1 MAVVSIRNQEV
12 GIELPDG
19 QSIFEAMEY
28 FLKYSRLV
36 SPSDASKQ
44 DVMHALGNA
53 VRNRLIDHLIETEQR
68 SLANGSKRVHYLS
81 MEFLVGRLL
90 ENNIINLQL
99 VDECETAAGAL
110 GYSLEELF
118 EAEYDPA
125 LGNGGLGRLAACF
138 VDSMATLGI
147 PGFGYGINYEFG
159 LFRQKFSNGYQREE
173 PDHWLIDGTP
183 WNIERPNEKIVVPLY
198 GRVENF
204 EDHNGNQG
212 PVWIDWDVVIG
223 VPHDM
228 PIAGYR
234 GKAVNTL
241 RLYSARSSDE
251 FNMSIFNEGD
261 YFNAV
266 EGKISSE
273 RISKIL
279 YPEDSVSSG
288 RELRLI
294 QEYFLVSC
302 AVQDIVRRHKN
313 QHGDLDSFAE
323 KQAIQLNDTHP
334 ALTVVELM
342 RVLVDENG
350 IGWDR
355 SWEITNA
362 TCAYT
367 NHTLL
372 PEALETWPVGM
383 VEKVIPRHMQIIRE
397 IDRRFNLVLE
407 EQFPDDSENQ
417 SKLAVIGLQSGQS
430 GAATADSALVRMAS
444 LSMLGCHSINGVA
457 ALHSEL
463 VKTNLAP
470 EYHSMWPEKF
480 NNKTNGVTPRRWL
493 LQCNKPLANL
503 FTQKIGSDW
512 ITNLGKLE
520 ELQYFADDEGF
531 LSALRDAKL
540 ENKKRLAEYI
550 HHTSGIVVDTNS
562 MFDVQAKR
570 IHEYKRQLLMALYI
584 THLYLKI
591 RNEGLE
597 LPSSRTFIFGGKAA
611 PGYFIA
617 KRIIK
622 LINSLATII
631 DNDPVVS
638 QQIKVIFLPD
648 YKVSV
653 AEKLMPAADL
663 SEQISTAGFEASG
676 TGNMKFSM
684 NGALTVGTLDG
695 ANVEIEEEV
704 GSDNIYIFGM
714 TAGEVEQTRG
724 SDRYVASEF
733 YQNDPDLAAV
743 IDALASGTICPDEP
757 GVFEPIANSLMV
769 EGDYFRVLG
778 DFRAYLEI
786 QEVIGNDYLD
796 QDLWVGKVLQN
807 IAHMGKFSSDRTI
820 SEYASGI
827 WKLEGFE

>member
-1 MAVVSIRNQEV
+1 MAVVSIRKSEEDITTP
-12 GIELPDG
+12 GDH
-19 QSIFEAMEY
+19 SIFEAMEY

-36 SPSDASKQ
+36 SPSNACKQ
-44 DVMHALGNA
+44 DVMHALGHA
-53 VRNRLIDHLIETEQR
+53 VRNRLIDCLIETEKR
-68 SLANGSKRVHYLS
+68 TLASGGKRVHYLS

-99 VDECETAAGAL
+99 VDECEMAAGAL

-147 PGFGYGINYEFG
+147 PGFGYGINYEYG
-159 LFRQKFSNGYQREE
+159 LFRQNFSNGYQCEE

-183 WNIERPNEKIVVPLY
+183 WNIERPNDKIVIPLF
-198 GRVENF
+198 GRVENYS
-204 EDHNGNQG
+204 DHNGHQG
-212 PVWIDWDVVIG
+212 PVWVDWDVVIG

-234 GKAVNTL
+234 GTAVNTL

-261 YFNAV
+261 YVNAV

-279 YPEDSVSSG
+279 YPEDSVNSG

-302 AVQDIVRRHKN
+302 AVQDIVRIHKK
-313 QHGDLDSFAE
+313 QHGSLDSFAE
-323 KQAIQLNDTHP
+323 NQAIQLNDSHP
-334 ALTVVELM
+334 ALTIVELM

-350 IGWDR
+350 FDWDR
-355 SWEITNA
+355 SWEIVNA
-362 TCAYT
+362 SCAYT
-367 NHTLL
+367 NHTLQL
-372 PEALETWPVGM
+372 EALETWPVSLM
-383 VEKVIPRHMQIIRE
+383 EKVIPRHMQIIYE
-397 IDRRFNLVLE
+397 IDRRFNLELAE
-407 EQFPDDSENQ
+407 RFPDDHETR

-430 GAATADSALVRMAS
+430 GVTTANAGLVRMAG

-457 ALHSEL
+457 TLHSEL
-463 VKTNLAP
+463 LKTSLAP
-470 EYHSMWPEKF
+470 EYNQMWPEKF

-493 LQCNKPLANL
+493 LQCNRPLAGL
-503 FTQKIGSDW
+503 ITRKIGSDW
-512 ITNLGKLE
+512 ITDLSKLQ
-520 ELQYFADDEGF
+520 ELQYFAEDGQF
-531 LSALRDAKL
+531 LSELRDAKRT
-540 ENKKRLAEYI
+540 NKQRLADYI
-550 HHTSGIVVDTNS
+550 QHTSGMVIDINS

-597 LPSSRTFIFGGKAA
+597 LPSTRTFIFSGKAA
-611 PGYFIA
+611 PGHFIA

-622 LINSLATII
+622 LVNSLATII
-631 DNDPVVS
+631 EKDPVVS

-653 AEKLMPAADL
+653 AEKLIPAADL

-676 TGNMKFSM
+676 TSNMKFAM

-704 GSDNIYIFGM
+704 GPDNIYIFGM
-714 TAGEVEQTRG
+714 TAGEVVHTRT

-733 YQNDPDLAAV
+733 YQNDADLAAV
-743 IDALASGTICPDEP
+743 VDALSSGVICPDEP

-778 DFRAYLEI
+778 DFRAYLDV
-786 QEVIGNDYLD
+786 QEMIGNDYLD
-796 QDLWVGKVLQN
+796 QDLWTKKVLQN
-807 IAHMGKFSSDRTI
+807 IAHMGKFSSDRAITD
-820 SEYASGI
+820 YAREI
-827 WKLEGFE
+827 WKLEDFT

>member
-1 MAVVSIRNQEV
+1 MAVVSIRKS
-12 GIELPDG
+12 ELEYDDVMG
-19 QSIFEAMEY
+19 QSILEGMEF

-36 SPSDASKQ
+36 TPDEASKQ
-44 DVMHALGNA
+44 DVMQALGHA
-53 VRNRLIDHLIETEQR
+53 IRNRLIDKLIETEKQT
-68 SLANGSKRVHYLS
+68 LAEGGKRVHYLS

-99 VDECETAAGAL
+99 EDECDNAATAL

-118 EAEYDPA
+118 DAEYDPA

-147 PGFGYGINYEFG
+147 PGFGYGINYEYG

-198 GRVENF
+198 GRVENYS
-204 EDHNGNQG
+204 DHNGHQG
-212 PVWIDWDVVIG
+212 PVWVDWDVVIG

-261 YFNAV
+261 YLKAV
-266 EGKISSE
+266 EKKISSE

-279 YPEDSVSSG
+279 YPEDSVKSG

-302 AVQDIVRRHKN
+302 AVQDIVRGHKK
-313 QHGDLDSFAE
+313 QHGSIDSFAE
-323 KQAIQLNDTHP
+323 KQALQLNDTHP
-334 ALTVVELM
+334 ALTIVELM

-350 IGWDR
+350 LTWDR
-355 SWEITNA
+355 SWEIVNQS
-362 TCAYT
+362 CAYT

-372 PEALETWPVGM
+372 PEALETWPTNIM
-383 VEKVIPRHMQIIRE
+383 EKVIPRHMQILRE
-397 IDRRFNLVLE
+397 IDRRFNKVLAE
-407 EQFPDDSENQ
+407 NFPDDPEQQ
-417 SKLAVIGLQSGQS
+417 SKLAIIGLEHDQS
-430 GAATADSALVRMAS
+430 GAASNGSGLVRMAG
-444 LSMLGCHSINGVA
+444 LSMVGCHSINGVA

-463 VKTNLAP
+463 VKSNLAP
-470 EYHSMWPEKF
+470 GYHQLWPDKF

-493 LQCNKPLANL
+493 LQCNKPLAGL
-503 FTQKIGSDW
+503 ITQKLGSGW
-512 ITNLGKLE
+512 ITDLSKLE
-520 ELQYFADDEGF
+520 ELQYFAEDVDF
-531 LSALRDAKL
+531 LNALKNAKQI
-540 ENKKRLAEYI
+540 NKQRLADYI
-550 HHTSGIVVDTNS
+550 HHTSGIVIDTNS
-562 MFDVQAKR
+562 MYDCQAKR

-584 THLYLKI
+584 AHLYLKI

-597 LPSSRTFIFGGKAA
+597 LPSTRTFIFGGKAA
-611 PGYFIA
+611 PGYFMA

-622 LINSLATII
+622 LINSLAEII
-631 DNDPVVS
+631 QKDPIAS
-638 QQIKVIFLPD
+638 QQIKVVYLPD

-653 AEKLMPAADL
+653 AERLMPAADL

-704 GSDNIYIFGM
+704 GSENIYIFGM
-714 TAGEVEQTRG
+714 TAGEVEQSRI
-724 SDRYVASEF
+724 SDRYYASEF

-743 IDALASGTICPDEP
+743 IDALSSGILCPEEP

-778 DFRAYLEI
+778 DFRAYLDI
-786 QEVIGNDYLD
+786 QDIIGQEFTDKE
-796 QDLWVGKVLQN
+796 LWTSKVLQN

-820 SEYASGI
+820 SEYAADI
-827 WKLEGFE
+827 WKLEKFN